1 MTDTGPGI
9 PADMQHR
16 IFERFFRADK
26 TRSRADG
33 DTGGAGLGLSIA
45 RWIAEA
51 HQGRLE
57 LTHSDSRGSTF
68 TAFLP
73 VGPSVR

>member
-1 MTDTGPGI
+1 
-9 PADMQHR
+9 
-16 IFERFFRADK
+16 
-26 TRSRADG
+26 
-33 DTGGAGLGLSIA
+33 LSIS

-57 LTHSDSRGSTF
+57 LTRSDSGGSTF

-73 VGPSVR
+73 AVSVPSATSG